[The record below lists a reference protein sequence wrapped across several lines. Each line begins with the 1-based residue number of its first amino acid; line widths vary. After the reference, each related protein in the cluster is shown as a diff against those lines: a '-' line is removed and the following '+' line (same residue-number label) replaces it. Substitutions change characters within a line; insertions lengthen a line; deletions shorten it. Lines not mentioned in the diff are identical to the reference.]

1 MKLSNKANN
10 PLLAASYLFKGIALL
25 GSAPLRH
32 FILIPILINIVLYS
46 AALILGYYYIDSLIN
61 AFIPSWLHWL
71 HWLLWPLFFV
81 SFFIVGFFSFTVLAN
96 LLAAPFY
103 GRLAAKTLTLIKP
116 ETVAV
121 TDQPIAKVLLAE
133 AKRVAYIFR
142 LAIPLLILSIIP
154 GINLIA
160 PLLWALFS
168 AWSMSL
174 EYMAYPLENA
184 GILFI
189 DQKQL
194 IKSMR
199 WGALSFGG
207 MAVLGL
213 SIPIINIIIAPSAV
227 IAATI
232 YINDVS
238 EETE

>member
-1 MKLSNKANN
+1 MKFSNKGNN
-10 PLLAASYLFKGIALL
+10 PVFAASYLFKGIALL

-32 FILIPILINIVLYS
+32 FILIPILINIILYS
-46 AALILGYYYIDSLIN
+46 IALTLGYYYIDSLIN
-61 AFIPSWLHWL
+61 AFIPSWLNWL

-81 SFFIVGFFSFTVLAN
+81 SFLIVGFFSFTALAN
-96 LLAAPFY
+96 LLSAPFY
-103 GRLAAKTLTLIKP
+103 GKLAAKTLTLINP
-116 ETVAV
+116 EAIAASE
-121 TDQPIAKVLLAE
+121 QPISKVMLAE
-133 AKRVAYIFR
+133 SKRLIYILR
-142 LAIPLLILSIIP
+142 LAIPLLVLSFIP

-189 DQKQL
+189 EQKQL
-194 IKSMR
+194 IKSIR

-207 MAVLGL
+207 IAVLGL
-213 SIPIINIIIAPSAV
+213 SIPIINIIIAPAAV

-232 YINDVS
+232 YVDEMS
-238 EETE
+238 Q

>member
-1 MKLSNKANN
+1 MKFSKKGNN
-10 PLLAASYLFKGIALL
+10 PVLAASYLFKGIALL

-32 FILIPILINIVLYS
+32 FILIPILINIILYS
-46 AALILGYYYIDSLIN
+46 IALTLGYYYIDSLIN

-81 SFFIVGFFSFTVLAN
+81 SFLIVGFFSFTALAN
-96 LLAAPFY
+96 LVSAPFY
-103 GRLAAKTLTLIKP
+103 GKLAAKTLTLINP
-116 ETVAV
+116 EAIAV
-121 TDQPIAKVLLAE
+121 SEQPISKVMLAE
-133 AKRVAYIFR
+133 SKRLIYILR
-142 LAIPLLILSIIP
+142 LAIPLLVLSFIP

-189 DQKQL
+189 EQKQL
-194 IKSMR
+194 IKSIR

-207 MAVLGL
+207 IAVLGL
-213 SIPIINIIIAPSAV
+213 SIPIINIIIAPAAV

-232 YINDVS
+232 YVDEMS
-238 EETE
+238 Q

>member
-1 MKLSNKANN
+1 MKFSNKGNN
-10 PLLAASYLFKGIALL
+10 PILAASYLFKGIALL

-32 FILIPILINIVLYS
+32 FILIPILINIILYS
-46 AALILGYYYIDSLIN
+46 AALTLGYYYIDSLIN
-61 AFIPSWLHWL
+61 AFIPSWLNWL

-81 SFFIVGFFSFTVLAN
+81 SFLIVGFFSFTALAN
-96 LLAAPFY
+96 LVSAPFY
-103 GRLAAKTLTLIKP
+103 GKLAAKTLTLINS
-116 ETVAV
+116 EAIAV
-121 TDQPIAKVLLAE
+121 SEQPISKVMLAE
-133 AKRVAYIFR
+133 SKRLIYILR
-142 LAIPLLILSIIP
+142 LAIPLLVLSFIP

-189 DQKQL
+189 EQKQL
-194 IKSMR
+194 IKSIR

-207 MAVLGL
+207 IAVLGL
-213 SIPIINIIIAPSAV
+213 SIPVINIIIAPAAV

-232 YINDVS
+232 YVDEMS
-238 EETE
+238 Q

>member
-1 MKLSNKANN
+1 MKFSNKGNN
-10 PLLAASYLFKGIALL
+10 PILAASYLYKGIALL

-32 FILIPILINIVLYS
+32 FILIPILINIILYS
-46 AALILGYYYIDSLIN
+46 AALTLGYYYIDSLIN
-61 AFIPSWLHWL
+61 AFIPSWLNWL

-81 SFFIVGFFSFTVLAN
+81 SFLIVGFFSFTALAN
-96 LLAAPFY
+96 LVSAPFY
-103 GRLAAKTLTLIKP
+103 GKLAAKTLTLINS
-116 ETVAV
+116 EAIDVSE
-121 TDQPIAKVLLAE
+121 QPISKVMLAE
-133 AKRVAYIFR
+133 SKRLIYILR
-142 LAIPLLILSIIP
+142 LAIPLLVLSFIP

-189 DQKQL
+189 EQKQL
-194 IKSMR
+194 IKSIR

-207 MAVLGL
+207 IAVLGL
-213 SIPIINIIIAPSAV
+213 SIPIINIIIAPAAV

-232 YINDVS
+232 YVDEMS
-238 EETE
+238 Q

>member
-1 MKLSNKANN
+1 MKFSNKGNN
-10 PLLAASYLFKGIALL
+10 PVLAASYLFKGLALL

-32 FILIPILINIVLYS
+32 FILIPVLINLVLYS
-46 AALILGYYYIDSLIN
+46 AALTLGYYYIDSLIN

-71 HWLLWPLFFV
+71 QWLLWPLFFV

-103 GRLAAKTLTLIKP
+103 GKLAAKTLTLINP
-116 ETVAV
+116 DAIAV
-121 TDQPIAKVLLAE
+121 TEQPLTKVLLAE
-133 AKRVAYIFR
+133 SKRVLYILR
-142 LAIPLLILSIIP
+142 LAIPLLVISFIP
-154 GINLIA
+154 GLNLIA

-189 DQKQL
+189 EQKQL
-194 IKSMR
+194 LKSMR

-207 MAVLGL
+207 IAVLGL
-213 SIPIINIIIAPSAV
+213 SIPIINIIIAPTAV
-227 IAATI
+227 IAATL
-232 YINDVS
+232 YVNEVS
-238 EETE
+238 E

>member
-1 MKLSNKANN
+1 MKFSNKGNN
-10 PLLAASYLFKGIALL
+10 PIIAANYLFKGIALL
-25 GSAPLRH
+25 GSKDLRN

-46 AALILGYYYIDSLIN
+46 AALTLSYYYIDSLIN

-96 LLAAPFY
+96 LLASPFY
-103 GRLAAKTLTLIKP
+103 GKLAAKTLALIKP
-116 ETVAV
+116 EAIAV
-121 TDQPIAKVLLAE
+121 IEQPFTKVLLAE
-133 AKRVAYIFR
+133 TKRVGYILR

-154 GINLIA
+154 GLNVFA
-160 PLLWALFS
+160 PFLWALFS

-189 DQKQL
+189 EQKQL
-194 IKSMR
+194 IKSIR

-207 MAVLGL
+207 IAALGL
-213 SIPIINIIIAPSAV
+213 SIPIINIIIAPAAV
-227 IAATI
+227 IGATLFVD
-232 YINDVS
+232 DVR
-238 EETE
+238 E

>member
-1 MKLSNKANN
+1 MKFSNKGNN
-10 PLLAASYLFKGIALL
+10 PILAASYLFKGIALL

-32 FILIPILINIVLYS
+32 FILIPILINIILYS
-46 AALILGYYYIDSLIN
+46 IALTLGYYYIDSLIN

-81 SFFIVGFFSFTVLAN
+81 SFLIVGFFSFTALAN
-96 LLAAPFY
+96 LLSAPFY
-103 GRLAAKTLTLIKP
+103 GKLAAKTLTLINP
-116 ETVAV
+116 EAIAASE
-121 TDQPIAKVLLAE
+121 QPISKVMLAE
-133 AKRVAYIFR
+133 SKRLIYILR
-142 LAIPLLILSIIP
+142 LAIPLLVLSFIP

-189 DQKQL
+189 EQKQL
-194 IKSMR
+194 IKSIR

-207 MAVLGL
+207 IAVLGL
-213 SIPIINIIIAPSAV
+213 SIPIINIIIAPAAV

-232 YINDVS
+232 YVDEMS
-238 EETE
+238 Q

>member
-1 MKLSNKANN
+1 MKFSNKGNN
-10 PLLAASYLFKGIALL
+10 PVVAASYLFKGIALL

-32 FILIPILINIVLYS
+32 FILIPILINLVLYS
-46 AALILGYYYIDSLIN
+46 AALTLGYYYIDSLIN

-103 GRLAAKTLTLIKP
+103 GKLAAKTLSLINT
-116 ETVAV
+116 EAV
-121 TDQPIAKVLLAE
+121 SIIEQPITKVLLAE
-133 AKRVAYIFR
+133 SKRVLYILR
-142 LAIPLLILSIIP
+142 LALPLLVLSFIP
-154 GINLIA
+154 GFNLIA
-160 PLLWALFS
+160 PLLWAIFS

-189 DQKQL
+189 EQKQL
-194 IKSMR
+194 LKSIR

-207 MAVLGL
+207 IAVLGL
-213 SIPIINIIIAPSAV
+213 SIPFFNIIIAPAAV

-232 YINDVS
+232 YVNDVNES
-238 EETE
+238 

>member
-1 MKLSNKANN
+1 
-10 PLLAASYLFKGIALL
+10 
-25 GSAPLRH
+25 
-32 FILIPILINIVLYS
+32 LINIVLYS
-46 AALILGYYYIDSLIN
+46 VALTLGYYYIDSLIN

-103 GRLAAKTLTLIKP
+103 GKLAAKTLTLINP
-116 ETVAV
+116 EAIAVSEQPFTKVIVAE
-121 TDQPIAKVLLAE
+121 T
-133 AKRVAYIFR
+133 KRILYILR
-142 LAIPLLILSIIP
+142 LAIPLLVVSFIP

-189 DQKQL
+189 EQKQL
-194 IKSMR
+194 LKSIR

-213 SIPIINIIIAPSAV
+213 SIPIINIIIAPAAV
-227 IAATI
+227 IAATL
-232 YINDVS
+232 YVDELS
-238 EETE
+238 QE

>member
-1 MKLSNKANN
+1 MKFANKGNN
-10 PLLAASYLFKGIALL
+10 PILAARYLFKGIALL

-46 AALILGYYYIDSLIN
+46 VALSLGYYYIDSLIN

-103 GRLAAKTLTLIKP
+103 GKLAAKTLTLINP
-116 ETVAV
+116 EAIAVSEQPFTKVIVAE
-121 TDQPIAKVLLAE
+121 T
-133 AKRVAYIFR
+133 KRVLYILR
-142 LAIPLLILSIIP
+142 LAIPLLVVSFIP

-160 PLLWALFS
+160 PFLWALFS

-184 GILFI
+184 GILFVE
-189 DQKQL
+189 QKQL
-194 IKSMR
+194 LKSIR

-213 SIPIINIIIAPSAV
+213 SIPIINIIIAPAAV
-227 IAATI
+227 IAATL
-232 YINDVS
+232 YVDELS
-238 EETE
+238 QE

>member
-1 MKLSNKANN
+1 MKFSNKGNN
-10 PLLAASYLFKGIALL
+10 PVLAASYLFKGLALL

-46 AALILGYYYIDSLIN
+46 AALTLGYYYIDSLIN

-96 LLAAPFY
+96 LIAAPFY
-103 GRLAAKTLTLIKP
+103 GKLAAKTLTLINP
-116 ETVAV
+116 DAIAV
-121 TDQPIAKVLLAE
+121 SEQPLTKVLLAE
-133 AKRVAYIFR
+133 SKRVLYILR
-142 LAIPLLILSIIP
+142 LAIPLLVISFIP

-189 DQKQL
+189 EQKQL
-194 IKSMR
+194 LKSMR

-207 MAVLGL
+207 IAVLGL
-213 SIPIINIIIAPSAV
+213 SIPIINIIIAPTAV
-227 IAATI
+227 IAATL
-232 YINDVS
+232 YVNEVS
-238 EETE
+238 E

>member
-1 MKLSNKANN
+1 MKFSNKGNN
-10 PLLAASYLFKGIALL
+10 PVFAASYLFKGIALL

-32 FILIPILINIVLYS
+32 FILIPILINIILYS
-46 AALILGYYYIDSLIN
+46 IALTLGYYYIDSLIN
-61 AFIPSWLHWL
+61 AFIPSWLNWL

-81 SFFIVGFFSFTVLAN
+81 SFLIVGFFSFTALAN
-96 LLAAPFY
+96 LLSAPFY
-103 GRLAAKTLTLIKP
+103 GKLAAKTLTLINP
-116 ETVAV
+116 EAIAASE
-121 TDQPIAKVLLAE
+121 QPISKVMLAE
-133 AKRVAYIFR
+133 SKRLIYILRF
-142 LAIPLLILSIIP
+142 AIPLLVLSFIP

-189 DQKQL
+189 EQKQL
-194 IKSMR
+194 IKSIR

-207 MAVLGL
+207 IAVLGL
-213 SIPIINIIIAPSAV
+213 SIPIINIIIAPAAV

-232 YINDVS
+232 YVDEMS
-238 EETE
+238 Q

>member
-1 MKLSNKANN
+1 MKFSNKGNN
-10 PLLAASYLFKGIALL
+10 PILAASYLFKGIALL

-32 FILIPILINIVLYS
+32 FILIPILINIILYS
-46 AALILGYYYIDSLIN
+46 AALTLGYYYIDSLIN
-61 AFIPSWLHWL
+61 AFIPSWLNWL

-81 SFFIVGFFSFTVLAN
+81 SFLIVGFFSFTALAN
-96 LLAAPFY
+96 LVSAPFY
-103 GRLAAKTLTLIKP
+103 GKLAAKTLTLINP
-116 ETVAV
+116 EAIAV
-121 TDQPIAKVLLAE
+121 SEQPISKVMLAE
-133 AKRVAYIFR
+133 SKRLIYILR
-142 LAIPLLILSIIP
+142 LAIPLLVLSFIP

-189 DQKQL
+189 EQKQL
-194 IKSMR
+194 IKSIR

-207 MAVLGL
+207 IAVLGL
-213 SIPIINIIIAPSAV
+213 SIPVINIIIAPAAV

-232 YINDVS
+232 YVDEMS
-238 EETE
+238 Q

>member
-1 MKLSNKANN
+1 MKFSNKGNN
-10 PLLAASYLFKGIALL
+10 PVFAASYLFKGIALL

-32 FILIPILINIVLYS
+32 FILIPILINIILYS
-46 AALILGYYYIDSLIN
+46 AALTLGYYYIDSLIN
-61 AFIPSWLHWL
+61 AFIPSWLNWL

-81 SFFIVGFFSFTVLAN
+81 SFLIVGFFSFTALAN
-96 LLAAPFY
+96 LVSAPFY
-103 GRLAAKTLTLIKP
+103 GKLAAKTLTLINP
-116 ETVAV
+116 EAIAASE
-121 TDQPIAKVLLAE
+121 QPISKVMLAE
-133 AKRVAYIFR
+133 SKRLIYILR
-142 LAIPLLILSIIP
+142 LAIPLLVLSFIP

-189 DQKQL
+189 EQKQL
-194 IKSMR
+194 IKSIR

-207 MAVLGL
+207 IAVLGL
-213 SIPIINIIIAPSAV
+213 SIPIINIIIAPAAV

-232 YINDVS
+232 YVDEMS
-238 EETE
+238 Q

>member
-1 MKLSNKANN
+1 
-10 PLLAASYLFKGIALL
+10 
-25 GSAPLRH
+25 
-32 FILIPILINIVLYS
+32 
-46 AALILGYYYIDSLIN
+46 
-61 AFIPSWLHWL
+61 
-71 HWLLWPLFFV
+71 
-81 SFFIVGFFSFTVLAN
+81 
-96 LLAAPFY
+96 
-103 GRLAAKTLTLIKP
+103 
-116 ETVAV
+116 
-121 TDQPIAKVLLAE
+121 
-133 AKRVAYIFR
+133 
-142 LAIPLLILSIIP
+142 
-154 GINLIA
+154 
-160 PLLWALFS
+160 
-168 AWSMSL
+168 MSL